1 MKRKQGKKLKVVNWD
16 AIKAMRRGERE
27 AQQDL
32 LGPGFH
38 ATTRLHRSKKTYTRK
53 AKHKKSEAEG

>member
-1 MKRKQGKKLKVVNWD
+1 MKRKQGKILKVVNWD